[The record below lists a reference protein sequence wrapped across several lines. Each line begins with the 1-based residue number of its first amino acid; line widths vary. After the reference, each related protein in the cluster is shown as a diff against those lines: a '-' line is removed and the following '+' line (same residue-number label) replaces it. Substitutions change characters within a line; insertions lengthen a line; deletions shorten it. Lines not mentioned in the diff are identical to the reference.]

1 MLFGTNS
8 NPFFIIAKH
17 VYTLQLFWLDCN
29 RLRTKQFVGRRLLK
43 SPSSCPAGRSWC
55 GTSAA
60 NFIVH
65 TFLGSKS
72 VKNDSESGLHIKH
85 QEFIHIFQ
93 QVHYMTIYIYI
104 ILWIHHTNPYST
116 TYQFWKRPSLLCFWV
131 CLTSW
136 GLGRATMAPSN
147 SVPFPV
153 LMVVGLKASPQRHT
167 ALETPPSED
176 MDFWT
181 GYCLCLPLIQKY
193 NIY

>member
-104 ILWIHHTNPYST
+104 YNSMNTPHKSIQYNISVLEET
-116 TYQFWKRPSLLCFWV
+116 
-131 CLTSW
+131 LTSVLL
-136 GLGRATMAPSN
+136 GLSHIMRTWQGHNGTLKLCTLPGVDGSGAKGLATTAHCIGN
-147 SVPFPV
+147 SAQWRYGFLDRILSVFTFDTEV
-153 LMVVGLKASPQRHT
+153 
-167 ALETPPSED
+167 
-176 MDFWT
+176 
-181 GYCLCLPLIQKY
+181 
-193 NIY
+193 

>member
-93 QVHYMTIYIYI
+93 QVHYMTIYIYNSMNTPHKSI
-104 ILWIHHTNPYST
+104 QYNISVLEET
-116 TYQFWKRPSLLCFWV
+116 
-131 CLTSW
+131 LTSVLL
-136 GLGRATMAPSN
+136 GLSHIMRTWQGHNGTLKLCTLPGVDGSGAKGLATTAHCIGN
-147 SVPFPV
+147 SAQWRYGFLDRILSVFTFDTEV
-153 LMVVGLKASPQRHT
+153 
-167 ALETPPSED
+167 
-176 MDFWT
+176 
-181 GYCLCLPLIQKY
+181 
-193 NIY
+193 